1 MIKKAVFPGSFAPFT
16 KGHESVVL
24 RALSLF
30 DEIVIAVGTN
40 SEKNEYFSLE
50 EKCKWIEQVFVN
62 EPKVSV
68 QKYEGLTI
76 DFCEKVSANYIL
88 RGLRNSS
95 DFKYEKGIAQ
105 MNRSMKNHIDTIF
118 IITEPEVSHISSTL
132 VRDVVKNGGNISAF
146 VPKNVQDAL
155 LSKYSV

>member
-24 RALSLF
+24 RALPLF

-40 SEKNEYFSLE
+40 SDKNEYFSLE
-50 EKCKWIEQVFVN
+50 ERYKWILQVFTN
-62 EPKVSV
+62 EPKISV

-76 DFCEKVSANYIL
+76 DFCEKVKANYIL

-105 MNRSMKNHIDTIF
+105 MNRSMKKHIDTIF

-132 VRDVVKNGGNISAF
+132 VRDVVKNGGNVSQF
-146 VPKNVQDAL
+146 VPEGVAI
-155 LSKYSV
+155 

>member
-24 RALSLF
+24 RALPLF

-50 EKCKWIEQVFVN
+50 ERCKWILQVFAN
-62 EPKVSV
+62 EPKINV

-76 DFCEKVSANYIL
+76 DFCEKVKANYIL

-105 MNRSMKNHIDTIF
+105 MNRSMKKHIDTIF

-132 VRDVVKNGGNISAF
+132 VRDVVKNGGNVSQF
-146 VPKNVQDAL
+146 VPEGVAI
-155 LSKYSV
+155 

>member
-24 RALSLF
+24 RALPLF

-50 EKCKWIEQVFVN
+50 ERCKWILQVFAN
-62 EPKVSV
+62 EPKINV

-76 DFCEKVSANYIL
+76 DFCEKVKANYIL

-105 MNRSMKNHIDTIF
+105 MNRSMKKNIETIF

-132 VRDVVKNGGNISAF
+132 VRDVVKNGGNVSQF
-146 VPKNVQDAL
+146 VPDGVTI
-155 LSKYSV
+155 

>member
-16 KGHESVVL
+16 IGHESIVL
-24 RALSLF
+24 RALPLF
-30 DEIVIAVGTN
+30 DKIVIAVGTN

-50 EKCKWIEQVFVN
+50 ERCKWIEQVFVN
-62 EPKVSV
+62 EHKVSV

-76 DFCEKVSANYIL
+76 HFCEKVSANYIL
-88 RGLRNSS
+88 RGLRDSS

-132 VRDVVKNGGNISAF
+132 VRDVVKNGGDVRQF
-146 VPKNVQDAL
+146 VPDGVTI
-155 LSKYSV
+155 

>member
-16 KGHESVVL
+16 KGHESIVL
-24 RALSLF
+24 RALPLF

-50 EKCKWIEQVFVN
+50 ERCKWIERVFVN
-62 EPKVSV
+62 ESKVSV

-132 VRDVVKNGGNISAF
+132 VRDIVKNGGDVSQF
-146 VPKNVQDAL
+146 VPDGVTI
-155 LSKYSV
+155 

>member
-24 RALSLF
+24 RALPLF
-30 DEIVIAVGTN
+30 DEIVIAIGTN

-50 EKCKWIEQVFVN
+50 ERCKWILQVFAN
-62 EPKVSV
+62 EPKINV

-76 DFCEKVSANYIL
+76 DFCEKVKANYIL

-105 MNRSMKNHIDTIF
+105 MNRSMKKNIETIF

-132 VRDVVKNGGNISAF
+132 VRDVVKNGGNVSQF
-146 VPKNVQDAL
+146 VPDGVTI
-155 LSKYSV
+155 

>member
-16 KGHESVVL
+16 KGHESILL
-24 RALSLF
+24 RALPLF

-50 EKCKWIEQVFVN
+50 ERCKWIEQVFVN
-62 EPKVSV
+62 ECKVSV

-76 DFCEKVSANYIL
+76 DFCEKISANYIL

-132 VRDVVKNGGNISAF
+132 VRDIVKNGGDVSQF
-146 VPKNVQDAL
+146 VPDGVTI
-155 LSKYSV
+155 

>member
-1 MIKKAVFPGSFAPFT
+1 MIKKAIFPGSFAPFT

-24 RALSLF
+24 RALPLF
-30 DEIVIAVGTN
+30 DEIVIAIGTN

-50 EKCKWIEQVFVN
+50 DRCKWIDQVFVN

-68 QKYEGLTI
+68 QNYEGLTI
-76 DFCEKVSANYIL
+76 DFCEEVKAKYIL

-95 DFKYEKGIAQ
+95 DFNYEKGIAQ
-105 MNRSMKNHIDTIF
+105 MNRSMKNHIETIF

-132 VRDVVKNGGNISAF
+132 VRDVFKNGGNISQF
-146 VPKNVQDAL
+146 VPNGVTI
-155 LSKYSV
+155 

>member
-16 KGHESVVL
+16 KGHESIML
-24 RALSLF
+24 RALPLF

-50 EKCKWIEQVFVN
+50 ERCKWIEQVFVN
-62 EPKVSV
+62 ESKVSV

-118 IITEPEVSHISSTL
+118 IITEPELSHISSTL
-132 VRDVVKNGGNISAF
+132 VRDIVKNGGDVSQF
-146 VPKNVQDAL
+146 VPDGVTI
-155 LSKYSV
+155 

>member
-24 RALSLF
+24 RALPLF

-40 SEKNEYFSLE
+40 SDKNEYFSLE
-50 EKCKWIEQVFVN
+50 ERYKWILQVFTN
-62 EPKVSV
+62 EPKISV

-76 DFCEKVSANYIL
+76 DFCEKVKANYIL

-105 MNRSMKNHIDTIF
+105 MNRSMKKHIDTIF

-132 VRDVVKNGGNISAF
+132 VRDVVKNGGNVSQF
-146 VPKNVQDAL
+146 VPDGVAI
-155 LSKYSV
+155 

>member
-24 RALSLF
+24 RALPLF

-50 EKCKWIEQVFVN
+50 KRCKWIEQVFVN
-62 EPKVSV
+62 EPMISV

-95 DFKYEKGIAQ
+95 DFKYEKDIAQ
-105 MNRSMKNHIDTIF
+105 INRSMKNHIDTIF
-118 IITEPEVSHISSTL
+118 IITEPEVSHISSTM
-132 VRDVVKNGGNISAF
+132 VRDVVKNGGDVSQF
-146 VPKNVQDAL
+146 VPGGVTI
-155 LSKYSV
+155 

>member
-16 KGHESVVL
+16 KGHESLVL
-24 RALSLF
+24 RALPLF

-50 EKCKWIEQVFVN
+50 ERCKWIEQVFVN

-95 DFKYEKGIAQ
+95 DFK
-105 MNRSMKNHIDTIF
+105 
-118 IITEPEVSHISSTL
+118 
-132 VRDVVKNGGNISAF
+132 
-146 VPKNVQDAL
+146 
-155 LSKYSV
+155 

>member
-16 KGHESVVL
+16 KGHESILL
-24 RALSLF
+24 RALPLF

-50 EKCKWIEQVFVN
+50 ERCKWIEQVFVN
-62 EPKVSV
+62 ESKVSV

-132 VRDVVKNGGNISAF
+132 VRDIVKNGGDVSQF
-146 VPKNVQDAL
+146 VPDGVTI
-155 LSKYSV
+155 

>member
-16 KGHESVVL
+16 KGHESLVL
-24 RALSLF
+24 RALPLF
-30 DEIVIAVGTN
+30 DEIVIAVGSN
-40 SEKNEYFSLE
+40 SEKDEYFSLE
-50 EKCKWIEQVFVN
+50 KRCKWIEQVFVN
-62 EPKVSV
+62 EHKVSV

-88 RGLRNSS
+88 RGLRDSS

-132 VRDVVKNGGNISAF
+132 VRDVVKNGGDVRQF
-146 VPKNVQDAL
+146 VPDGVTI
-155 LSKYSV
+155 

>member
-24 RALSLF
+24 RALPLF

-40 SEKNEYFSLE
+40 SDKNEYFSLE
-50 EKCKWIEQVFVN
+50 ERYKWILQVFTN
-62 EPKVSV
+62 EPKISV

-76 DFCEKVSANYIL
+76 DFCEKVKANYIL

-105 MNRSMKNHIDTIF
+105 MNRSMKKHIDTIF

-132 VRDVVKNGGNISAF
+132 VRDVVKNGGNVSQF
-146 VPKNVQDAL
+146 VPEGVAN
-155 LSKYSV
+155 

>member
-24 RALSLF
+24 RALPLF
-30 DEIVIAVGTN
+30 DEIVISVGTN
-40 SEKNEYFSLE
+40 SEKNKYFSLE
-50 EKCKWIEQVFVN
+50 ERCKWIEQVFVN

-132 VRDVVKNGGNISAF
+132 VRDVVKNGGDVSQF
-146 VPKNVQDAL
+146 VPKGVTI
-155 LSKYSV
+155 

>member
-24 RALSLF
+24 RALPLF

-50 EKCKWIEQVFVN
+50 ERYKWILQVFTN
-62 EPKVSV
+62 EPKISV

-76 DFCEKVSANYIL
+76 DFCEKVKANYIL

-105 MNRSMKNHIDTIF
+105 MNRSMKKHIETIF

-132 VRDVVKNGGNISAF
+132 VRDVVKNGGNVSQF
-146 VPKNVQDAL
+146 VPEGVAI
-155 LSKYSV
+155 

>member
-16 KGHESVVL
+16 KGHESIVL
-24 RALSLF
+24 RALPLF

-50 EKCKWIEQVFVN
+50 ERCKWIEQVFVN

-76 DFCEKVSANYIL
+76 DLCEKVSANYIL

-95 DFKYEKGIAQ
+95 DFKYEKGIAH

-118 IITEPEVSHISSTL
+118 IITEPEVSYISSTL
-132 VRDVVKNGGNISAF
+132 VRDVVKNGGDVSQF
-146 VPKNVQDAL
+146 VPDGVTI
-155 LSKYSV
+155 